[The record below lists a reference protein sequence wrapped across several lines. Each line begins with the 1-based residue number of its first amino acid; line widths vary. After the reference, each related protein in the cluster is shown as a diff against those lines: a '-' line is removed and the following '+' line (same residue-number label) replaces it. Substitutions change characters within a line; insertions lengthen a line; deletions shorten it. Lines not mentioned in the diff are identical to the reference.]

1 MAQQELL
8 RGYLIVGTDELKRKA
23 ALTRLR
29 SRLGAGL
36 EAFNL
41 DERTASADLDAGEL
55 LASLYTAPV
64 GPLRLVIVHA
74 ADKIPKEASE
84 ALIGYLGKPNPS
96 CTLALV
102 ADRLAKGTR
111 LYRAIAALGKQA
123 VVDCAP
129 IGARDLPSHVKKLAQ
144 AHGIAIDAPAAQE
157 LIARVGD
164 TTTMLDT
171 QIALL
176 AELCRGAGVIRKADV
191 EEHIAR
197 TAEVKPWPFLDALSA
212 RDAAGAL
219 AQYRLLGE
227 GQAIRILSLL
237 AGRIRELICAR
248 SMGERGTAS
257 LLAQELGK
265 ADWQVRS
272 HPRWARAFRAGEL
285 EQALHA
291 CAASDAALKRGGNA
305 DQIMIDLIVSICG
318 RGPRPPAGDLGERQG
333 AG

>member
-1 MAQQELL
+1 MGVAKQELL

-23 ALTRLR
+23 TLTRLKA
-29 SRLGAGL
+29 RLDAGL

-55 LASLYTAPV
+55 LASLYTAPI

-74 ADKIPKEASE
+74 ADKLPKEVSE
-84 ALIGYLGKPNPS
+84 ALIGYFEKPNPS

-102 ADRLAKGTR
+102 VDRLAKNTR
-111 LYRAIAALGKQA
+111 LYKAVAALGKQA
-123 VVDCAP
+123 VIDCSP
-129 IGARDLPSHVKKLAQ
+129 IEARDLPSHVKKLAQ
-144 AHGIAIDAPAAQE
+144 AHGIVIDAPAAQE

-164 TTTMLDT
+164 TATMLDT
-171 QIALL
+171 QIAVL
-176 AELCRGAGVIRKADV
+176 AEICRDAGVIRKADV
-191 EEHIAR
+191 EEHVAR
-197 TAEVKPWPFLDALSA
+197 TAEVKPWPFLDAISA
-212 RDAAGAL
+212 RNAAGAL

-237 AGRIRELICAR
+237 AARIRDLICAR
-248 SMGERGTAS
+248 SMEERGTAS

-272 HPRWARAFRAGEL
+272 YPKWARAFKAGEL

-291 CAASDAALKRGGNA
+291 CAAGDAALKRGAHA
-305 DQIMIDLIVSICG
+305 DRVVIDLIFSICG
-318 RGPRPPAGDLGERQG
+318 RG
-333 AG
+333 